1 MHATTVTEVF
11 MVHYLDLCMQ
21 ELSLKGLKYAVNIMH
36 AAAVIEVF
44 TMSNIGHAWM
54 SLQYA
59 VSVMDSATVTGG
71 SLVRCIGH
79 VLSNCDCMVHRY
91 LDRLCHSNCY

>member
-1 MHATTVTEVF
+1 MHAGTVI
-11 MVHYLDLCMQ
+11 
-21 ELSLKGLKYAVNIMH
+21 KGYTVNIMH

-79 VLSNCDCMVHRY
+79 VLSN
-91 LDRLCHSNCY
+91 